1 MKIVV
6 LDGHT
11 ENPGDL
17 SWAELEKLGELTVY
31 DFSEPAEAAERM
43 ADAEIVL
50 TNKTVI
56 TREMIERHPHLR
68 MIGVLATGFNVVD
81 TVAAAER
88 HIPVCNV
95 PSYATDAV
103 AQYTFALLLEL
114 CHRVGAHNHA
124 VQEGRWTQGRE
135 FCFWDYPQIEL
146 SGKTMGL
153 IGYGR
158 IGKAVER
165 IARAFDMTVLH
176 TTPSGR
182 EGSVSLDEVLRQS
195 DVISL
200 HCPLTKEN
208 RHLISHET
216 IAKMKPG
223 VLLINTGRGPLV
235 DEAALREALLNGH
248 VAGAAMDVTEQEP
261 IPADSPLLG
270 LDNCLI
276 TPHIAW
282 AAKEARQR
290 LMNTVVENVRAFL
303 QGSPVNVVNGV
314 LETRP

>member
-56 TREMIERHPHLR
+56 TREMIESHPHLR

-114 CHRVGAHNHA
+114 CHRVGAHNQA

-235 DEAALREALLNGH
+235 DEAALREALFNGH

-303 QGSPVNVVNGV
+303 QGSPVNAVNGV

>member
-56 TREMIERHPHLR
+56 TREMIESHPHLR

-88 HIPVCNV
+88 HILVCNV

-114 CHRVGAHNHA
+114 CHRVGAHNQA

-303 QGSPVNVVNGV
+303 QGSPVNVVNSI

>member
-56 TREMIERHPHLR
+56 TREMIESHPHLR

-114 CHRVGAHNHA
+114 CHRVGAHNQA

-200 HCPLTKEN
+200 HCPLTKGN

>member
-56 TREMIERHPHLR
+56 TREMIESHPHLR

-114 CHRVGAHNHA
+114 CHRVGAHNQA

-282 AAKEARQR
+282 AAKEARQC

-303 QGSPVNVVNGV
+303 QGSPVNVVNGI

>member
-56 TREMIERHPHLR
+56 TREMIESHPHLR

-114 CHRVGAHNHA
+114 CHRVGAHNQA

-135 FCFWDYPQIEL
+135 LCFWDYPQIEL

-303 QGSPVNVVNGV
+303 QGSPVNAVNGV

>member
-56 TREMIERHPHLR
+56 TREMIESHPHLR

-165 IARAFDMTVLH
+165 IARAFGMTILY

-303 QGSPVNVVNGV
+303 QGSPVNVVNGI

>member
-56 TREMIERHPHLR
+56 TREMIESHPHLR

-114 CHRVGAHNHA
+114 CHRVGAHNQA

-303 QGSPVNVVNGV
+303 QGSPDNVVNGI

>member
-31 DFSEPAEAAERM
+31 DFSESAEAAERM

-56 TREMIERHPHLR
+56 TREMIESHPHLR
-68 MIGVLATGFNVVD
+68 MIGVLATGLNVVD

-114 CHRVGAHNHA
+114 CHRVGAHNQA

>member
-1 MKIVV
+1 MKIVI

-17 SWAELEKLGELTVY
+17 SWAELEKLGELTVH
-31 DFSEPAEAAERM
+31 DFSEPTEASDRM

-56 TREMIERHPHLR
+56 TREMIESHPHLR

-114 CHRVGAHNHA
+114 CHRVGAHNQA
-124 VQEGRWTQGRE
+124 VQEGRWTRGRE

-158 IGKAVER
+158 IGKAVGR
-165 IARAFDMTVLH
+165 IAGAFGMNVLH
-176 TTPSGR
+176 TSPSGR
-182 EGSVSLDEVLRQS
+182 EGSIFMEELLQRS

-208 RHLISHET
+208 QHLINRET
-216 IAKMKPG
+216 LAQMKPG

-235 DEAALREALLNGH
+235 DEAALREALLSGH
-248 VAGAAMDVTEQEP
+248 VAGAAVDVAEQEP

-282 AAKEARQR
+282 AAREARQR
-290 LMNTVVENVRAFL
+290 LMNTVVENVRAFQ
-303 QGSPVNVVNGV
+303 QGSPINVVNGV
-314 LETRP
+314 FEKIQ

>member
-31 DFSEPAEAAERM
+31 AFSEPAEAAERM

-56 TREMIERHPHLR
+56 TREMIESHPHLR

-114 CHRVGAHNHA
+114 CHRVGAHNQA

>member
-1 MKIVV
+1 
-6 LDGHT
+6 
-11 ENPGDL
+11 
-17 SWAELEKLGELTVY
+17 
-31 DFSEPAEAAERM
+31 
-43 ADAEIVL
+43 
-50 TNKTVI
+50 
-56 TREMIERHPHLR
+56 

-114 CHRVGAHNHA
+114 CHRVGAHNQA
-124 VQEGRWTQGRE
+124 VQEGRWTRGRE

-165 IARAFDMTVLH
+165 IARAFGMAVLH
-176 TTPSGR
+176 TSPSGR
-182 EGSVSLDEVLRQS
+182 EGSVSLDEVLRRS

-208 RHLISHET
+208 RHLIDAET
-216 IAKMKPG
+216 LARMKPG
-223 VLLINTGRGPLV
+223 VLLINTARGPLL
-235 DEAALREALLNGH
+235 DEDALREALLNGP
-248 VAGAAMDVTEQEP
+248 VAGAAVDVTEQEP

-314 LETRP
+314 SELRP

>member
-6 LDGHT
+6 LDGHM

-56 TREMIERHPHLR
+56 TREMIESHPHLR

-114 CHRVGAHNHA
+114 CHRVGAHNQA

-303 QGSPVNVVNGV
+303 QGSPVNVVNSI

>member
-17 SWAELEKLGELTVY
+17 SWAELEKLGDLTVY

-56 TREMIERHPHLR
+56 TREMIESHPHLR

-114 CHRVGAHNHA
+114 CHRVGAHNQA

-303 QGSPVNVVNGV
+303 QGSPVNVVNGI

>member
-17 SWAELEKLGELTVY
+17 SWAELEKLGNVTVY
-31 DFSEPAEAAERM
+31 DFSEPAEACARM
-43 ADAEIVL
+43 IDAEIVL

-56 TREMIERHPHLR
+56 TREMIESHPHLR

-114 CHRVGAHNHA
+114 CHRVGAHNQA

>member
-56 TREMIERHPHLR
+56 TREMIESHPHLR

-114 CHRVGAHNHA
+114 CHRVGAHNQA

-248 VAGAAMDVTEQEP
+248 VAGAAMGVTEQEP

-303 QGSPVNVVNGV
+303 QGSPVNVVNGI

>member
-56 TREMIERHPHLR
+56 TREMIESHPHLR

-114 CHRVGAHNHA
+114 CHRVGAHNQA

-276 TPHIAW
+276 TSHIAW

-303 QGSPVNVVNGV
+303 QGSPVNAVNGV

>member
-17 SWAELEKLGELTVY
+17 SWAELEKLGNVTVY
-31 DFSEPAEAAERM
+31 DFSEPAEACARM
-43 ADAEIVL
+43 INAEIVL

-56 TREMIERHPHLR
+56 TREMIESHPHLR

-114 CHRVGAHNHA
+114 CHRVGAHNQA

>member
-6 LDGHT
+6 LDGYT

-17 SWAELEKLGELTVY
+17 SWDGLKQLGELTVY

-56 TREMIERHPHLR
+56 TREMIESHPHLR

-114 CHRVGAHNHA
+114 CHRVGAHNQA

-303 QGSPVNVVNGV
+303 QGSPVNVVNGI

>member
-56 TREMIERHPHLR
+56 TREMIESHPHLR

-114 CHRVGAHNHA
+114 CHRVGAHNQA

-176 TTPSGR
+176 TTSSGR

-303 QGSPVNVVNGV
+303 QGSPVNVVNSI

>member
-56 TREMIERHPHLR
+56 TREMIESHPHLR

-114 CHRVGAHNHA
+114 CHRVGAHNQA

-176 TTPSGR
+176 TTPLGR

-235 DEAALREALLNGH
+235 DEAALREALLNGP
-248 VAGAAMDVTEQEP
+248 VAGAAVDVTEQEP

>member
-56 TREMIERHPHLR
+56 TREMIESHPHLR

-303 QGSPVNVVNGV
+303 QGSPVNVVNSI

>member
-17 SWAELEKLGELTVY
+17 SWAELKKLGELTVY
-31 DFSEPAEAAERM
+31 DFSEPTEAAERM

-56 TREMIERHPHLR
+56 TREMIESHPHLR

-81 TVAAAER
+81 TVAATER

-165 IARAFDMTVLH
+165 IARAFGMTVLH

-235 DEAALREALLNGH
+235 DEAALREALPNGP
-248 VAGAAMDVTEQEP
+248 VAGAAVDVTEQEP

>member
-56 TREMIERHPHLR
+56 TREMIESHPHLR

-114 CHRVGAHNHA
+114 CHRVGAHNQA

-235 DEAALREALLNGH
+235 DEATLREALLNGH

>member
-56 TREMIERHPHLR
+56 TREMIESHPHLR

-114 CHRVGAHNHA
+114 CHRVGAHNQA

-303 QGSPVNVVNGV
+303 QGSPVNVVNGI
-314 LETRP
+314 LEARP

>member
-1 MKIVV
+1 
-6 LDGHT
+6 
-11 ENPGDL
+11 
-17 SWAELEKLGELTVY
+17 
-31 DFSEPAEAAERM
+31 
-43 ADAEIVL
+43 
-50 TNKTVI
+50 
-56 TREMIERHPHLR
+56 

-114 CHRVGAHNHA
+114 CHRVGAHNQA

-165 IARAFDMTVLH
+165 IACAFDMTVLH

>member
-56 TREMIERHPHLR
+56 TREMIESHPHLR

-114 CHRVGAHNHA
+114 CHRVGAHNQA

-290 LMNTVVENVRAFL
+290 LMNTVVKNVRAFL

>member
-56 TREMIERHPHLR
+56 TREMIESHPHLR

-114 CHRVGAHNHA
+114 CHRVGAHNQA

-303 QGSPVNVVNGV
+303 QGSPVNVVNGI

>member
-56 TREMIERHPHLR
+56 TREMIESHPHLR

-114 CHRVGAHNHA
+114 CHRVGAHNQA

-165 IARAFDMTVLH
+165 IACAFDMTVLH

-235 DEAALREALLNGH
+235 DETALREALLNGH

-303 QGSPVNVVNGV
+303 QGSPVNVVNGI
-314 LETRP
+314 LEARP